1 MYLLRIIPFAMGARQ
16 VSLLL
21 TKINLSNLFILFLPK
36 TDDLV
41 ARRLHQAVHD
51 GLAHSR
57 CVEGFRID
65 PVYLQLPNSGILI
78 QYTVPF
84 GLNPDGSSNEEM
96 GTTPNLVSPAE
107 EPPLITALRAIGE
120 A

>member
-1 MYLLRIIPFAMGARQ
+1 MGARQ

-65 PVYLQLPNSGILI
+65 PVYLQLVEIPE
-78 QYTVPF
+78 
-84 GLNPDGSSNEEM
+84 NPEEM
-96 GTTPNLVSPAE
+96 AGNTELVLPASDGFYNA
-107 EPPLITALRAIGE
+107 ALVETFRVKDL
-120 A
+120 